1 MHLHFSLIKVLM
13 LNDSE
18 IKSDFPDFVQTDE
31 EEEGTEE
38 IRSLVDAI
46 TVSTEYISAKHI

>member
-1 MHLHFSLIKVLM
+1 MYLHFSLIKVLM

-18 IKSDFPDFVQTDE
+18 IKSGFPDFVQTDE

-46 TVSTEYISAKHI
+46 AVSTEYMC